1 MKQPKQTRRAKATT
15 PAEGYVS
22 RAPTE
27 ADIAFG
33 HTIRKERMAQDMTL
47 AELAAALGLSHQQLQ
62 KYETGTNRVSAGMVL
77 KIAEALNLTLD
88 ELFAAS
94 RVAPRTTS
102 PALAKCVRLL
112 GQFDDTELSR
122 AYSVLCALKT

>member
-1 MKQPKQTRRAKATT
+1 
-15 PAEGYVS
+15 
-22 RAPTE
+22 
-27 ADIAFG
+27 
-33 HTIRKERMAQDMTL
+33 MAQDMTL